1 MTISIG
7 ADHAGFLV
15 KNRIAEHL
23 ARTGHEVVDRGTVS
37 ADSCDYPDF
46 AAVVAHDVVSGRA
59 GFGVLVCA
67 TGIGM
72 SIAANK
78 VPGIRAA
85 HGTFIAEVRLARA
98 HNDANILALG
108 ARFPGE
114 DPIALVDAFLE
125 TTFEGGRHAR
135 RVAKIAAIEQDA
147 CRDIETEGKEA

>member
-23 ARTGHEVVDRGTVS
+23 ARTGHEVLDRGTAG

-59 GFGVLVCA
+59 GLGVLVCA

-78 VPGIRAA
+78 VSGIRAA
-85 HGTFIAEVRLARA
+85 HGTFVAEVRLARA

-114 DPIALVDAFLE
+114 DPVALVDAFLE
-125 TTFEGGRHAR
+125 TAFEGGRHAR
-135 RVAKIAAIEQDA
+135 RVAKIGALEKDN